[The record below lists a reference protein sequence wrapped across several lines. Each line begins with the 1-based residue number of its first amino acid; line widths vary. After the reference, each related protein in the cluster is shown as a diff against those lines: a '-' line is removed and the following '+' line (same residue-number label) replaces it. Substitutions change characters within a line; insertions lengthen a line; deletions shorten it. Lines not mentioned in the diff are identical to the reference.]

1 MDVLPEVVL
10 PGMDLIIGG
19 RPIGNSVRS
28 RKRRSSP
35 SYRGRGALRP
45 GDDGCYQKKV
55 NTLPRI
61 GAGEVPRFWR
71 F

>member
-10 PGMDLIIGG
+10 PGMDLIVGG

-45 GDDGCYQKKV
+45 GDDGYYQ
-55 NTLPRI
+55 
-61 GAGEVPRFWR
+61 
-71 F
+71 